1 MSEVKYAG
9 LDKPDQGTVYWP
21 MSGSLSRFLVV
32 RTHTDPLTVLPGVR
46 QVVRELDPS
55 APLSNVATI
64 DELVAQ
70 SLERPQSLS
79 LLVGGFAVVALALS
93 VVGIYGV
100 MAYYVQQ
107 HLKDISIR
115 MALGGSS
122 ADVLRLIVGQG
133 MKVVALGVLVGLLTS
148 LGLSRLTANLL
159 FGVGAVRP
167 AGFHRCDRPSFDG
180 RPGSVLHT
188 CATRH
193 HGGACR
199 LLRTE

>member
-1 MSEVKYAG
+1 MSR
-9 LDKPDQGTVYWP
+9 
-21 MSGSLSRFLVV
+21 SLSRYLVV
-32 RTHTDPLTVLPGVR
+32 RTHADPLTVFPAVR
-46 QVVRELDPS
+46 QVVRELEPD

-79 LLVGGFAVVALALS
+79 LLVGSFALVALALS
-93 VVGIYGV
+93 VFGIYGV

-107 HLKDISIR
+107 HLKEISIR

-122 ADVLRLIVGQG
+122 VDVLRLIVGQG
-133 MKVVALGVLVGLLTS
+133 MKVVTLGVLVGLLTS

-159 FGVGAVRP
+159 FGVGASDPLVFIGVTGLLLTVALAACIIPAVRGTMVDP
-167 AGFHRCDRPSFDG
+167 A
-180 RPGSVLHT
+180 
-188 CATRH
+188 A
-193 HGGACR
+193 